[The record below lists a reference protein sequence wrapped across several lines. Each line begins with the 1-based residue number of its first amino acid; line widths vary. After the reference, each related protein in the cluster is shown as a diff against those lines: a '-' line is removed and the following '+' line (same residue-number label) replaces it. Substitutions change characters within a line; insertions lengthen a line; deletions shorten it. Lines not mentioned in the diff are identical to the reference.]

1 MSTFVGFVLLERA
14 DFDAEKYVKDLKKDW
29 GMSYDFEITH
39 DNNTIIADNNGM
51 ILTASLM
58 PAPIPDNEAVEQA
71 KTNYRW
77 DGAVEAAERHKAHL
91 LVSVIYHKD
100 GVDAVSQAKLYV
112 KLLAN
117 VTKQE
122 GCLGINI
129 LGTVIH
135 PQMYYDFA
143 KLYDENDDF
152 PIENIVYIG
161 LYGDENNTVSGYTYG
176 LEQFG
181 KKELEIIKSS
191 EEAEEVYNFLAS
203 ISDYIITS
211 DVVLNDGETIGF
223 SEEQKIQISVSKG
236 IALDGETVK
245 LGF

>member
-1 MSTFVGFVLLERA
+1 MSTFVGFVLLDEVR
-14 DFDAEKYVKDLKKDW
+14 FDAEKYVKDLKEDW
-29 GMSYDFEITH
+29 NLDYDFEITQE
-39 DNNTIIADNNGM
+39 DNTIIADYNGM
-51 ILTASLM
+51 IMTASLM

-77 DGAVEAAERHKAHL
+77 EKAVEAAEKHKAHL
-91 LVSVIYHKD
+91 LVSVINRGD
-100 GVDAVSQAKLYV
+100 VDNIEGAKHYV

-117 VTKQE
+117 ATKQE

-181 KKELEIIKSS
+181 KKELEIIKSL

-223 SEEQKIQISVSKG
+223 SEEQKIQISVSEG
-236 IALDGETVK
+236 IAVDGETIK

>member
-1 MSTFVGFVLLERA
+1 MSTFVGFVLLDEVR
-14 DFDAEKYVKDLKKDW
+14 FDAEKYVKDLKEDW
-29 GMSYDFEITH
+29 NLDYDFEITQE
-39 DNNTIIADNNGM
+39 DNTIIADYNDM
-51 ILTASLM
+51 IMTASLM

-77 DGAVEAAERHKAHL
+77 EKAVEAAEKHKAHL
-91 LVSVIYHKD
+91 LVSVINRGD
-100 GVDAVSQAKLYV
+100 MDNIEGAKHYV

-117 VTKQE
+117 ATKQE

-181 KKELEIIKSS
+181 KKELEIIKSL

-223 SEEQKIQISVSKG
+223 SEEQKIQISVSEG
-236 IALDGETVK
+236 IAVDGETIK

>member
-1 MSTFVGFVLLERA
+1 MATFVGFVLLDEVR
-14 DFDAEKYVKDLKKDW
+14 FDAGKYIKDLKEDW
-29 GMSYDFEITH
+29 NLDYDFEITQE
-39 DNNTIIADNNGM
+39 DNTIIADYNGM
-51 ILTASLM
+51 IMTASLM

-77 DGAVEAAERHKAHL
+77 EKAVEAAEKHKAHL
-91 LVSVIYHKD
+91 LVSVINRGD
-100 GVDAVSQAKLYV
+100 MDNIEGAKHYV

-117 VTKQE
+117 ATKQE

-236 IALDGETVK
+236 IALDGETIK

>member
-29 GMSYDFEITH
+29 GMDYDFEITH

-58 PAPIPDNEAVEQA
+58 PAPIPDNEAIEQA

-91 LVSVIYHKD
+91 LVSVINRGD
-100 GVDAVSQAKLYV
+100 MDNIEGAKHYV

-117 VTKQE
+117 ATKQE

-223 SEEQKIQISVSKG
+223 SEEQKIQISVSEG
-236 IALDGETVK
+236 IALDGETIK

>member
-1 MSTFVGFVLLERA
+1 MSTFVGFVLLDEVR
-14 DFDAEKYVKDLKKDW
+14 FDAEKYVKNLKEDW

-39 DNNTIIADNNGM
+39 DNSTIIADNNGM

-77 DGAVEAAERHKAHL
+77 EKAVEAAEKHKAHL
-91 LVSVIYHKD
+91 LVSVINRGD
-100 GVDAVSQAKLYV
+100 VDNIEGAKHYV

-117 VTKQE
+117 ATKQE

-176 LEQFG
+176 IEQFG

-223 SEEQKIQISVSKG
+223 SEEQKIKISVSKG
-236 IALDGETVK
+236 IALDGETIK

>member
-1 MSTFVGFVLLERA
+1 MSTFVGFVLLDEVR
-14 DFDAEKYVKDLKKDW
+14 FDAEKYVKNLKEDW

-39 DNNTIIADNNGM
+39 DNSTIIADNNGM

-77 DGAVEAAERHKAHL
+77 KEAVEAAEKHKADL
-91 LVSVIYHKD
+91 LVSVINRGD
-100 GVDAVSQAKLYV
+100 VDNIEGAKHYV

-117 VTKQE
+117 ATKQE

-181 KKELEIIKSS
+181 KKELEIIKSL

-223 SEEQKIQISVSKG
+223 SEEQKIQISVSEG
-236 IALDGETVK
+236 IALDGETIK

>member
-1 MSTFVGFVLLERA
+1 MATFVGFVLLDEVR
-14 DFDAEKYVKDLKKDW
+14 FDAEKYVKDLKEDW

-77 DGAVEAAERHKAHL
+77 EKAVEAAEKHKAHL
-91 LVSVIYHKD
+91 LVSVINRGD
-100 GVDAVSQAKLYV
+100 VDNIEGAKHYV

-117 VTKQE
+117 ATKQE

-176 LEQFG
+176 IEQFG

-236 IALDGETVK
+236 IALDGETIK

>member
-29 GMSYDFEITH
+29 GIDYDFEITH

-77 DGAVEAAERHKAHL
+77 KEAIEAAEKHKAHL
-91 LVSVIYHKD
+91 LVSVINRGD
-100 GVDAVSQAKLYV
+100 MDNIEGAKHYV

-117 VTKQE
+117 ATKQE

-181 KKELEIIKSS
+181 KKEIEIIKSS

-223 SEEQKIQISVSKG
+223 SEEQKIQISVSEG

>member
-14 DFDAEKYVKDLKKDW
+14 DFDAEKYVKDLKDDW
-29 GMSYDFEITH
+29 NLDYDFEITQE
-39 DNNTIIADNNGM
+39 DNTIIADYNGM
-51 ILTASLM
+51 IMTASLM

-77 DGAVEAAERHKAHL
+77 ENAVEAAEKHKAHL
-91 LVSVIYHKD
+91 LVSVINRGDMDYIE
-100 GVDAVSQAKLYV
+100 GAKHYV

-117 VTKQE
+117 ATKQE

-223 SEEQKIQISVSKG
+223 SEEQKIQISVSEG
-236 IALDGETVK
+236 IALAGETVK

>member
-1 MSTFVGFVLLERA
+1 MSTFVGFVLLDEVR
-14 DFDAEKYVKDLKKDW
+14 FDAEKYVKDLKEDW

-77 DGAVEAAERHKAHL
+77 EKAVEAAEKHKAHL
-91 LVSVIYHKD
+91 LVSVINRGD
-100 GVDAVSQAKLYV
+100 MDNIEGAKHYV

-117 VTKQE
+117 ATKQE

-223 SEEQKIQISVSKG
+223 SEEQKIQISVSEG

>member
-1 MSTFVGFVLLERA
+1 MATFVGFVLLDEVR
-14 DFDAEKYVKDLKKDW
+14 FDTEKYVKDLKEDW
-29 GMSYDFEITH
+29 NLDYDFEITQE
-39 DNNTIIADNNGM
+39 DNTIIADYNGM
-51 ILTASLM
+51 IMTASLM
-58 PAPIPDNEAVEQA
+58 PAPIPNNEAVEQA

-91 LVSVIYHKD
+91 LVSVINRGD
-100 GVDAVSQAKLYV
+100 MDNIEGAKHYV

-117 VTKQE
+117 ATKQE

-176 LEQFG
+176 IEQFG
-181 KKELEIIKSS
+181 KKEIEIIKSL

-223 SEEQKIQISVSKG
+223 SEEQKIQISVSEG
-236 IALDGETVK
+236 IALDGETIK

>member
-29 GMSYDFEITH
+29 GIDYDFEITH
-39 DNNTIIADNNGM
+39 DNSTIIADNNGM

-58 PAPIPDNEAVEQA
+58 PAPIPDNEAIEQA

-91 LVSVIYHKD
+91 LVSVINRGD
-100 GVDAVSQAKLYV
+100 VDNIEGAKHYV

-117 VTKQE
+117 ATKQE

-223 SEEQKIQISVSKG
+223 SEEQKIQISVSEG
-236 IALDGETVK
+236 IALAGETVK

>member
-1 MSTFVGFVLLERA
+1 MSTFVGFVLLDEVR
-14 DFDAEKYVKDLKKDW
+14 FDAEKYVKNLKEDW

-58 PAPIPDNEAVEQA
+58 PAPIPDNEAIEQA

-77 DGAVEAAERHKAHL
+77 DGAVEAAEKHKAHL
-91 LVSVIYHKD
+91 LVSVINRGD
-100 GVDAVSQAKLYV
+100 MDNIEGAKHYV

-117 VTKQE
+117 ATKQE

-181 KKELEIIKSS
+181 KKEIEIIKSS

>member
-29 GMSYDFEITH
+29 GIDYDFEITH

-51 ILTASLM
+51 ILTVSLM
-58 PAPIPDNEAVEQA
+58 PAPIPDNEAIEQA

-91 LVSVIYHKD
+91 LVSVINRGD
-100 GVDAVSQAKLYV
+100 MDNIEGAKHYV

-117 VTKQE
+117 ATKQE

-181 KKELEIIKSS
+181 KKEIEIIKSS

-223 SEEQKIQISVSKG
+223 SEEQKIQISVSEG

>member
-1 MSTFVGFVLLERA
+1 MSTFVGFVLLDEVR
-14 DFDAEKYVKDLKKDW
+14 FDAEKYVKDLKEDW

-39 DNNTIIADNNGM
+39 DNHTIIADNNGM

-91 LVSVIYHKD
+91 LVSVINRGD
-100 GVDAVSQAKLYV
+100 MDNIEGAKHYV

-117 VTKQE
+117 ATKQE

-236 IALDGETVK
+236 IALDGETIK

>member
-1 MSTFVGFVLLERA
+1 MSTFVGFVLLDEVR
-14 DFDAEKYVKDLKKDW
+14 FDAEKYVKDLKEDW
-29 GMSYDFEITH
+29 GMSHDFEITH

-77 DGAVEAAERHKAHL
+77 KEAIEVAEKHKAHL
-91 LVSVIYHKD
+91 LVSVINRGD
-100 GVDAVSQAKLYV
+100 MDNIEGAKHYV

-117 VTKQE
+117 ATKQE

-223 SEEQKIQISVSKG
+223 SEEQKIQISVSEG
-236 IALDGETVK
+236 IALEGETIK

>member
-1 MSTFVGFVLLERA
+1 MATFVGFVLLDEVR
-14 DFDAEKYVKDLKKDW
+14 FDAEKYVKDLKEDW
-29 GMSYDFEITH
+29 NLDYDFEITQE
-39 DNNTIIADNNGM
+39 DNTIIADYNGM
-51 ILTASLM
+51 IMTASLM

-77 DGAVEAAERHKAHL
+77 KEAIEVAEKHKAHL
-91 LVSVIYHKD
+91 LVSVINRGD
-100 GVDAVSQAKLYV
+100 MDNIEGAKHYV

-117 VTKQE
+117 ATKQE

-176 LEQFG
+176 IEQFG

-223 SEEQKIQISVSKG
+223 SEEQKIQISVSEG
-236 IALDGETVK
+236 IALDGETIK

>member
-14 DFDAEKYVKDLKKDW
+14 DFDAGKYIKDLKEDW
-29 GMSYDFEITH
+29 NLDYDFEITQE
-39 DNNTIIADNNGM
+39 DNTIIADYNGM
-51 ILTASLM
+51 IMTASLM

-91 LVSVIYHKD
+91 LVSVINRGD
-100 GVDAVSQAKLYV
+100 MDNIEGAKHYV

-117 VTKQE
+117 ATKQE

-236 IALDGETVK
+236 IALDGETIK

>member
-1 MSTFVGFVLLERA
+1 MSTFVGFVLLDEVR
-14 DFDAEKYVKDLKKDW
+14 FDAEKYVKDLKEDW
-29 GMSYDFEITH
+29 NLDYDFEITQE
-39 DNNTIIADNNGM
+39 DNTIIADYNGM
-51 ILTASLM
+51 IMTASLM

-77 DGAVEAAERHKAHL
+77 EKAVEAAEKHKAHL
-91 LVSVIYHKD
+91 LVSVINHGD
-100 GVDAVSQAKLYV
+100 MDNIEGAKHYV

-117 VTKQE
+117 ATKQE

-181 KKELEIIKSS
+181 KKELEIIKSL

-203 ISDYIITS
+203 ISDYITTS

-236 IALDGETVK
+236 IALDGETIK

>member
-29 GMSYDFEITH
+29 GIDYDFEITH
-39 DNNTIIADNNGM
+39 DNNTIIADYNGM
-51 ILTASLM
+51 ILTVSLM
-58 PAPIPDNEAVEQA
+58 PAPIPDNEAIEQA

-91 LVSVIYHKD
+91 LVSVINRGD
-100 GVDAVSQAKLYV
+100 MDNIEGAKNYV

-117 VTKQE
+117 ATKQE

-223 SEEQKIQISVSKG
+223 SEEQKIQISVSEG
-236 IALDGETVK
+236 IALDGETIK

>member
-1 MSTFVGFVLLERA
+1 MSTFVGFVLLDEVR
-14 DFDAEKYVKDLKKDW
+14 FDAEKYVKDLKEDW
-29 GMSYDFEITH
+29 NLDYDFEITQE
-39 DNNTIIADNNGM
+39 DNTIIADYNGM
-51 ILTASLM
+51 IMTASLM

-77 DGAVEAAERHKAHL
+77 EKAVEAAEKHKAHL
-91 LVSVIYHKD
+91 LVSVINSGD
-100 GVDAVSQAKLYV
+100 VDNIEGAKHYV

-117 VTKQE
+117 ATKQE

-135 PQMYYDFA
+135 PQIYYDFA
-143 KLYDENDDF
+143 KLYEENDDF

-236 IALDGETVK
+236 IALDGETIK

>member
-1 MSTFVGFVLLERA
+1 MSTFVGFVLLDEVR
-14 DFDAEKYVKDLKKDW
+14 FDAEKYVKNLKEDW

-39 DNNTIIADNNGM
+39 DNSTIIADNNGM

-77 DGAVEAAERHKAHL
+77 KEAVEAAEKHKAHL
-91 LVSVIYHKD
+91 LVSVINRGD
-100 GVDAVSQAKLYV
+100 VDNIEGAKHYV

-117 VTKQE
+117 ATKQE

-176 LEQFG
+176 IEQFG

-223 SEEQKIQISVSKG
+223 SEEQKIQISVSEG
-236 IALDGETVK
+236 IALDGETIK

>member
-1 MSTFVGFVLLERA
+1 MSTFVGFVLLDEVR
-14 DFDAEKYVKDLKKDW
+14 FDAEKYVKNLKEDW

-39 DNNTIIADNNGM
+39 DNSTIIADNNGM
-51 ILTASLM
+51 ILTVSLM
-58 PAPIPDNEAVEQA
+58 PAPIPDNEAIEQA

-91 LVSVIYHKD
+91 LVSVINRGD
-100 GVDAVSQAKLYV
+100 MDNIEGAKHYV

-117 VTKQE
+117 ATKQE

-236 IALDGETVK
+236 IALDGETIK

>member
-29 GMSYDFEITH
+29 GIDYDFEITH

-51 ILTASLM
+51 ILTVSLM
-58 PAPIPDNEAVEQA
+58 PAPIPDNEAIEQA

-91 LVSVIYHKD
+91 LVSVINRGD
-100 GVDAVSQAKLYV
+100 MDNIEGAKHYV

-117 VTKQE
+117 ATKQE

-236 IALDGETVK
+236 IALDGETIK

>member
-1 MSTFVGFVLLERA
+1 MSTFVGFVLLDEVR
-14 DFDAEKYVKDLKKDW
+14 FDAEKYVKDLKEDW
-29 GMSYDFEITH
+29 NLDYDFEITQE
-39 DNNTIIADNNGM
+39 DNTIIADYNGM
-51 ILTASLM
+51 IMTASLM

-77 DGAVEAAERHKAHL
+77 EKAVEAAEKHKAHL
-91 LVSVIYHKD
+91 LVSVINSGD
-100 GVDAVSQAKLYV
+100 VDNIEGAKHYV

-117 VTKQE
+117 ATKQE

-176 LEQFG
+176 LEEFG
-181 KKELEIIKSS
+181 KKEIEIIKSL

-223 SEEQKIQISVSKG
+223 SEEQKIQISVSEG
-236 IALDGETVK
+236 IAVDGETIK

>member
-1 MSTFVGFVLLERA
+1 MSTFVGFVLLDEVR
-14 DFDAEKYVKDLKKDW
+14 FDAEKYVKALKEDW
-29 GMSYDFEITH
+29 NLDYDFEITQE
-39 DNNTIIADNNGM
+39 DNTIIADYNGM
-51 ILTASLM
+51 IMTASLM

-77 DGAVEAAERHKAHL
+77 EKAVEAAEKHKAHL
-91 LVSVIYHKD
+91 LVSVINSGD
-100 GVDAVSQAKLYV
+100 VDNIEGAKHYV

-117 VTKQE
+117 ATKQE

-152 PIENIVYIG
+152 PIENIIYIG

-181 KKELEIIKSS
+181 KKELEIIKSL

-223 SEEQKIQISVSKG
+223 SEEQKIQISVSDG
-236 IALDGETVK
+236 IAVDGETIK

>member
-1 MSTFVGFVLLERA
+1 MSTFVGFVLLDEVR
-14 DFDAEKYVKDLKKDW
+14 FDTEKYVKDLKEDW
-29 GMSYDFEITH
+29 NLD
-39 DNNTIIADNNGM
+39 
-51 ILTASLM
+51 
-58 PAPIPDNEAVEQA
+58 
-71 KTNYRW
+71 
-77 DGAVEAAERHKAHL
+77 
-91 LVSVIYHKD
+91 
-100 GVDAVSQAKLYV
+100 
-112 KLLAN
+112 
-117 VTKQE
+117 
-122 GCLGINI
+122 
-129 LGTVIH
+129 
-135 PQMYYDFA
+135 YDFA

-152 PIENIVYIG
+152 PIGNIVYIG

-176 LEQFG
+176 IEQFG

>member
-1 MSTFVGFVLLERA
+1 MSTFVGFVLLDEVR
-14 DFDAEKYVKDLKKDW
+14 FDAEKYVKDLKDDW
-29 GMSYDFEITH
+29 NLDYDFEITQE
-39 DNNTIIADNNGM
+39 DNTIIADYNGM
-51 ILTASLM
+51 IMTASLM

-77 DGAVEAAERHKAHL
+77 EKAVEAAEKHKAHL
-91 LVSVIYHKD
+91 LVSVINRGD
-100 GVDAVSQAKLYV
+100 VDNIEGAKHYV

-117 VTKQE
+117 ATKQE

-176 LEQFG
+176 IEQFG

>member
-29 GMSYDFEITH
+29 GIDYDFEITH

-51 ILTASLM
+51 ILTVSLM
-58 PAPIPDNEAVEQA
+58 PAPIPDNEAIEQA

-91 LVSVIYHKD
+91 LVSVINRGD
-100 GVDAVSQAKLYV
+100 MDNIEGAKHYV

-117 VTKQE
+117 ATKQE

-181 KKELEIIKSS
+181 KEEIEIIKSS

-223 SEEQKIQISVSKG
+223 SEEQKIQISVSEG
-236 IALDGETVK
+236 IALDGETIK

>member
-1 MSTFVGFVLLERA
+1 MSTFVGFVLLDEVR
-14 DFDAEKYVKDLKKDW
+14 FDAEKYVKDLKDDW
-29 GMSYDFEITH
+29 NLDYDFEITQE
-39 DNNTIIADNNGM
+39 DNTIIADYNGM
-51 ILTASLM
+51 IMTASLM

-77 DGAVEAAERHKAHL
+77 EKAVEAAEKHKAHL
-91 LVSVIYHKD
+91 LVSVINRGD
-100 GVDAVSQAKLYV
+100 VDNIEGAKHYV

-117 VTKQE
+117 ATKQE

-223 SEEQKIQISVSKG
+223 SEEQKIQISVSDG
-236 IALDGETVK
+236 IALDGETIK

>member
-14 DFDAEKYVKDLKKDW
+14 DFDAEKYVKNLKEDW

-39 DNNTIIADNNGM
+39 DNSTIIADNNGM

-91 LVSVIYHKD
+91 LVSVINRGD
-100 GVDAVSQAKLYV
+100 MDNIEGAKHYV

-117 VTKQE
+117 ATKQE

-236 IALDGETVK
+236 IALDGETIK

>member
-39 DNNTIIADNNGM
+39 DNNTIIADKNGM

-91 LVSVIYHKD
+91 LVSVINRGD
-100 GVDAVSQAKLYV
+100 MDNIEGAKHYV

-117 VTKQE
+117 ATKQE

-181 KKELEIIKSS
+181 KKELEIIKSL

-211 DVVLNDGETIGF
+211 DIVLNDGETIGF

-236 IALDGETVK
+236 IALDGETIK

>member
-14 DFDAEKYVKDLKKDW
+14 DFDAEKYVKDLKEDW
-29 GMSYDFEITH
+29 NLDYDFEITQE
-39 DNNTIIADNNGM
+39 DNTIIADYNGM
-51 ILTASLM
+51 IMTASLM

-77 DGAVEAAERHKAHL
+77 EKAVEAAEKHKAHL
-91 LVSVIYHKD
+91 LVSVINRGD
-100 GVDAVSQAKLYV
+100 MDNIEGAKHYV

-117 VTKQE
+117 ATKQE

-181 KKELEIIKSS
+181 KKELEIIKSL

-223 SEEQKIQISVSKG
+223 SEEQKIQISVSEG
-236 IALDGETVK
+236 IALDGETIK

>member
-1 MSTFVGFVLLERA
+1 MSTFVGFVLLDEVR
-14 DFDAEKYVKDLKKDW
+14 FDAEKYVKNLKEDW

-91 LVSVIYHKD
+91 LVSVINRGD
-100 GVDAVSQAKLYV
+100 MDNIEGAKHYV

-117 VTKQE
+117 ATKQE

-176 LEQFG
+176 IEQFG
-181 KKELEIIKSS
+181 KKELEIIKSL

-236 IALDGETVK
+236 IALDGETIK

>member
-1 MSTFVGFVLLERA
+1 MSTFVGFVLLDEVR
-14 DFDAEKYVKDLKKDW
+14 FDAEKYVKDLKEDW
-29 GMSYDFEITH
+29 NLDYDFEITQE
-39 DNNTIIADNNGM
+39 DNTIIADYNGM
-51 ILTASLM
+51 IMTASLM

-77 DGAVEAAERHKAHL
+77 EKAVEAAEKHKAHL
-91 LVSVIYHKD
+91 LVSVINRGD
-100 GVDAVSQAKLYV
+100 MDNIEGAKHYV

-117 VTKQE
+117 ATKQE

-181 KKELEIIKSS
+181 KKELEIIKSL

-236 IALDGETVK
+236 IALDGETIK

>member
-1 MSTFVGFVLLERA
+1 MSTFVGFVLLDEVR
-14 DFDAEKYVKDLKKDW
+14 FDAEKYVKDLKDDW
-29 GMSYDFEITH
+29 NLDYDFEITQE
-39 DNNTIIADNNGM
+39 DNTIIADYNGM
-51 ILTASLM
+51 IMTASLM

-77 DGAVEAAERHKAHL
+77 KEAIEAAEKHKAHL
-91 LVSVIYHKD
+91 LVSVINRGD
-100 GVDAVSQAKLYV
+100 MDNIEGAKHYV

-117 VTKQE
+117 ATKQE

-181 KKELEIIKSS
+181 KKEIEIIKSS

-223 SEEQKIQISVSKG
+223 SEEQKIQISVSEG

>member
-14 DFDAEKYVKDLKKDW
+14 DFDAGKYIKDLKEDW
-29 GMSYDFEITH
+29 NLDYDFEITQE
-39 DNNTIIADNNGM
+39 DNTIIADYNGM
-51 ILTASLM
+51 IMTASLM

-91 LVSVIYHKD
+91 LVSVINRGD
-100 GVDAVSQAKLYV
+100 MDNIEGAKHYV

-117 VTKQE
+117 ATKQE

-181 KKELEIIKSS
+181 KKELEIIKSL

>member
-1 MSTFVGFVLLERA
+1 MATFVGFVLLDEVR
-14 DFDAEKYVKDLKKDW
+14 FDAEKYVKDLKEDW
-29 GMSYDFEITH
+29 NLDYDFEITQE
-39 DNNTIIADNNGM
+39 DNTIIADYNGM
-51 ILTASLM
+51 IMTASLM

-77 DGAVEAAERHKAHL
+77 EKAVEAAEKHKAHL
-91 LVSVIYHKD
+91 LVSVINHGD
-100 GVDAVSQAKLYV
+100 MDNIEGAKHYV

-117 VTKQE
+117 ATKQE

-223 SEEQKIQISVSKG
+223 SEEQKIQISVSEG

>member
-1 MSTFVGFVLLERA
+1 MSTFVGFVLLDEVR
-14 DFDAEKYVKDLKKDW
+14 FDAEKYVKDLKEDW
-29 GMSYDFEITH
+29 NLDYDFEITQE
-39 DNNTIIADNNGM
+39 DNTIIADYNGM
-51 ILTASLM
+51 IMTASLM

-77 DGAVEAAERHKAHL
+77 EKAVEAAEKHKAHL
-91 LVSVIYHKD
+91 LVSVINRGD
-100 GVDAVSQAKLYV
+100 MDNIEGAKHYV

-117 VTKQE
+117 ATKQE

-176 LEQFG
+176 IEQFG

-223 SEEQKIQISVSKG
+223 SEEQKIQISVSEG
-236 IALDGETVK
+236 IALDGETIK